1 MSEFY
6 TNCFLRGDRIFVR
19 GVKNGIPYLSKVD
32 FQPTMYVESDKDQQT
47 QWRSLYGKKVFEVK
61 PGSINATREF
71 VEQYKDVH
79 GFTIHG
85 NDNFIAQYISDKY
98 LGKEVIGD
106 MDHIKTLSMDIETE
120 TENGFPDI
128 VTANEKVLLISL
140 QDKVSKAITTFGW
153 KDWSKTRTD
162 VNYIRCV
169 DEAHMLKEFMIFWQ
183 NNYPDVVT
191 GWNVNLFDIPYLV
204 RRIEKVIGETSASK
218 LSPWNIIKEKVVGIQ
233 GRQHISYNIAGVAIL
248 DYLDLYKKF
257 TYTKQESYKLDYIA
271 EVELGDH
278 KKANPG
284 DSFKDFYT
292 DHWDLFVDYNI
303 HDTVLVDKLEDK
315 MKLIELIV
323 TMAYN
328 AKVNYEDVFSQIRM
342 WDAIIY
348 NHLREGNI
356 VIPAK
361 NNSHKDEQFAGAY
374 VKDPILGAHKW
385 LASFDLNSLYPH
397 LIMQYNISPETM
409 VPYRDHNC
417 TVDKLLYQEVDTT
430 RLLEMNL
437 TMTANGVCYRRDD
450 QGFIPALMEKMYKD
464 RSMYKKQMIK
474 AQQEY
479 ELTKNKELL
488 KDISRLNNLQMA
500 MKIALNSVYGAIGNA
515 YFRYFDIRIAEGIT
529 TSGQVSIRWMANRL
543 NVYMNKIMKTID
555 KDYVVAID
563 TDSIYLSLETLVETT
578 CKGKSTEDKIKYM
591 DKICEEA
598 FIPFIDKGYQELAD
612 YMNAYQQKMIMKR
625 EVLADKAIWTA
636 KKRYL
641 MNVHNSEGVQYAE
654 PKIKI
659 SGLEMVKSSTPAL
672 IRQSLRYSV
681 KVILHKEEVDLRS
694 FVDEFKGDFLKM
706 RAQDIA
712 FPRGV
717 NNLKK
722 YTGSPIYAKGTPI
735 HVRGSLLH
743 NHHLK
748 RLGLTKKYEEIR
760 EGDRIKF
767 VYLKLPNVF
776 QEDVIA
782 FVGEL
787 PEEFG
792 LAQYIDY
799 DLMFQKSFIDPLQ
812 IILDAVNWST
822 EERSSLEDFF

>member
-153 KDWSKTRTD
+153 KDWSKTRDD

-361 NNSHKDEQFAGAY
+361 NHSHKDEQFAGAY